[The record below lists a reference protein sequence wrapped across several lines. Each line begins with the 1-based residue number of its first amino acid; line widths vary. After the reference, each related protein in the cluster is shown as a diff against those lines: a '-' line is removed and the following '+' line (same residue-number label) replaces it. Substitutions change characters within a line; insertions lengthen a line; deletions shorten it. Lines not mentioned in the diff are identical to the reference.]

1 MMDRRGLHYLS
12 IAFVLAA
19 SAEAIAA
26 PNCQLAQIADW
37 PVKLIADHLVVDGS
51 VNGKKVGVALDT
63 GGVSSITR
71 PAADRLG
78 LTRRTAR
85 GYRIYGV
92 GGEGYVE
99 SSLVDEFSVGEL
111 TRKNWD
117 VMVAGDRDLGPSI
130 EVILGEDVFSQV
142 DLEFDLHHGRVRLF
156 RAKGCEGIALAY
168 WAPQGASQ
176 VDLGQS
182 PQIVVPVK
190 LNGQPVQAILDSGAP
205 FSVLDKT
212 AAVRLGIGPDS
223 PGVAGAG
230 KTAGVGESLVNL
242 WYTPLRSFAIGDEV
256 INDTVIRF
264 ADLFKDATY
273 TTRYA
278 SRIQQKIE
286 FLPEMLL
293 GADFLRAH
301 RVYVAHSQRRMYFTY
316 EGGPV
321 FQPKPAVQQKNAPT
335 EQRDAKPSDAQ
346 EPKAEK
352 N

>member
-1 MMDRRGLHYLS
+1 MGKRRRLQYLS
-12 IAFVLAA
+12 IACAFSASTGAVAA
-19 SAEAIAA
+19 S
-26 PNCQLAQIADW
+26 NCQLTQVADW
-37 PVKLIADHLVVDGS
+37 PVRITAGHLVVDGS
-51 VNGKKVGVALDT
+51 VNGNKVGVALDT
-63 GGVSSITR
+63 GGMSSITR

-99 SSLVDEFSVGEL
+99 SSLVDEFKVGDL

-130 EVILGEDVFSQV
+130 DVILGDDVFSQV
-142 DLEFDLHHGRVRLF
+142 DVEFDLHHGRVRLF
-156 RAKGCEGIALAY
+156 QAKGCESVALAY
-168 WAPQGASQ
+168 WARQGASQ

-182 PQIVVPVK
+182 QQIVVPVK
-190 LNGQPVQAILDSGAP
+190 INGQPVQAVLDSGAP
-205 FSVLDKT
+205 HSVLDK
-212 AAVRLGIGPDS
+212 AAAARVGIGAES
-223 PGVAGAG
+223 PGIAPFGQ
-230 KTAGVGESLVNL
+230 TAGVGSASVQV
-242 WYTPLRSFAIGDEV
+242 WIAPIRSFVIGDEA
-256 INDTVIRF
+256 IDDTRILF

-278 SRIQQKIE
+278 SRLQQKIE

-301 RVYVAHSQRRMYFTY
+301 RVYVAHSQRKLYFTY

-321 FQPKPAVQQKNAPT
+321 FQPKPAVRQSTP
-335 EQRDAKPSDAQ
+335 PSDERGARPSDSA
-346 EPKAEK
+346 EPEAKK